1 MHTLFQELKAGI
13 QCYRQNAYVCR
24 GLCLHS
30 PLKTWQQKE
39 DDPVSADL
47 RCFHL

>member
-24 GLCLHS
+24 GLCLHN
-30 PLKTWQQKE
+30 PLKTWQQK
-39 DDPVSADL
+39 DDPVTVT
-47 RCFHL
+47 